1 MPSSPTLAP
10 ASPFSNSAVVAA
22 ATTPSITT
30 TSSVSSPNVSNSILS
45 GRIPRLLVAGL
56 LWITLVITAAHL
68 FLLSHVGFIVLNCFS
83 HLTATSSSSTSSSSS
98 STRRHTRL
106 TERDDSSNFTDDY
119 AVSASST
126 SFSPFRNNVNTNN
139 SSRSIL
145 HRHAPQSNSQAS
157 SQAANPG
164 GTSRKVISK
173 EEWNTRLAE
182 VHVDRE
188 DLNKLIMN
196 YLIIEGYK
204 DAAEKFRQE
213 SGAKPPVNLESIQDR
228 MIVRTAIQ
236 RGNIEEAI
244 ERVNDLNPEILDT
257 NPKLFF
263 HLQQQRLIEYIRE
276 GRIMEALEFAQEE
289 LAPRGEENP
298 EFLSELERTMSLL
311 AFELNGPSPVS
322 DLLTPAQR
330 QKLAS
335 ELNSALLLSQ
345 SQEKDPK
352 LPALLKMCWFAQQ
365 QLDERCTFPKIKDFN
380 KAELVMEPMGNGPIG
395 GGAGTSGSSGA
406 VAGA

>member
-1 MPSSPTLAP
+1 M
-10 ASPFSNSAVVAA
+10 
-22 ATTPSITT
+22 
-30 TSSVSSPNVSNSILS
+30 
-45 GRIPRLLVAGL
+45 G
-56 LWITLVITAAHL
+56 
-68 FLLSHVGFIVLNCFS
+68 
-83 HLTATSSSSTSSSSS
+83 
-98 STRRHTRL
+98 TRRPL
-106 TERDDSSNFTDDY
+106 
-119 AVSASST
+119 
-126 SFSPFRNNVNTNN
+126 
-139 SSRSIL
+139 
-145 HRHAPQSNSQAS
+145 QSNPQAS
-157 SQAANPG
+157 NPSAG
-164 GTSRKVISK
+164 GMGKKTISRD
-173 EEWNTRLAE
+173 EWSAKLAE
-182 VHVDRE
+182 VQVDRE

-204 DAAEKFRQE
+204 DAAEKFSHE

-298 EFLSELERTMSLL
+298 EFLAELEKTMSLL
-311 AFELNGPSPVS
+311 AFELTGPSPVS

-352 LPALLKMCWFAQQ
+352 LPALLKMCWYAQQ
-365 QLDERCTFPKIKDFN
+365 QLDERCTFPKIKDFT
-380 KAELVMEPMGNGPIG
+380 KAELVMEPMGTGPIG
-395 GGAGTSGSSGA
+395 GASGGASGVGA
-406 VAGA
+406 

>member
-1 MPSSPTLAP
+1 MS
-10 ASPFSNSAVVAA
+10 
-22 ATTPSITT
+22 
-30 TSSVSSPNVSNSILS
+30 
-45 GRIPRLLVAGL
+45 
-56 LWITLVITAAHL
+56 
-68 FLLSHVGFIVLNCFS
+68 
-83 HLTATSSSSTSSSSS
+83 
-98 STRRHTRL
+98 RRR
-106 TERDDSSNFTDDY
+106 
-119 AVSASST
+119 A
-126 SFSPFRNNVNTNN
+126 
-139 SSRSIL
+139 I
-145 HRHAPQSNSQAS
+145 QSNAQPPSQA
-157 SQAANPG
+157 G
-164 GTSRKVISK
+164 GTGGVTKKTYSQ
-173 EEWNTRLAE
+173 EDWAARLAE

-204 DAAEKFRQE
+204 DAAEKFSQE
-213 SGAKPPVNLESIQDR
+213 SGAKPPVNLDSIQDR

-244 ERVNDLNPEILDT
+244 EKVNDLNPEILDT

-276 GRIMEALEFAQEE
+276 GNIVDALEFAQEE

-298 EFLSELERTMSLL
+298 EFLAELERTMSLL
-311 AFELNGPSPVS
+311 AFEVNGPSPVS

-352 LPALLKMCWFAQQ
+352 LPALLKMCRWAQQ
-365 QLDERCTFPKIKDFN
+365 QLEERSTFPKIKDFT
-380 KAELVMEPMGNGPIG
+380 KAELVMDSIG
-395 GGAGTSGSSGA
+395 GSSGA
-406 VAGA
+406 GVAGSSSTGPVAGA